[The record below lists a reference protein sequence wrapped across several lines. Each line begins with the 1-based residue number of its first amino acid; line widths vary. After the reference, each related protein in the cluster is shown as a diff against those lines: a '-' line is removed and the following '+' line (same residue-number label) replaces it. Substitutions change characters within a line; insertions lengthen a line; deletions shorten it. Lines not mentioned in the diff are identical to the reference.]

1 MILPFYFAVTFI
13 RKRFIEFICNFSDT
27 NEFVTK
33 IFTLI
38 ADVSER

>member
-13 RKRFIEFICNFSDT
+13 RKKVYRVYNFSDT